1 MSSSRESV
9 GDLIPQDLLEVFS
22 KEHQGR
28 KGKRNR
34 RRGSISRAF
43 SWLKGRRKKT
53 LRANKEMHIDL
64 LAPGTPVP
72 IPLLTHNTATE
83 SDGPARPQ
91 HVQMNVFSED
101 SRPKHIEDLHTEAQQ
116 GLKQLQH
123 DENKNGVD
131 YQDDQ
136 SVASS
141 MTVRT
146 DDDVSFSEL
155 GVSESE
161 STAADTISTRSTIS
175 YQSSRSGITRQA
187 STFRP
192 LTQDRKEG
200 KSKSKAR
207 HRSTVP
213 GIPRHVQR
221 ELGLDRAAWTA
232 SQFTDA
238 QLTNGGVII
247 STVIPTL
254 DSISMSSEQGAQMWL
269 RNTEN
274 LQAVKKDG
282 PQLPPVAGHKDDLS
296 LIKHLLP
303 RSVDPQRPNSL
314 AVPWMT
320 TSGSQPPSPVM
331 YVSPQATYLSKII
344 PDAILPPSVDVVEL
358 SRNRS
363 RSSVRMVS
371 KSSLASASPASTR
384 ASSRASSRMS
394 SRAPSRL
401 SSRAASRASSRYT
414 GPLSDCSGWS
424 RSGSSETLVSDS
436 STISSSSTPHVA
448 SRSSQ
453 EEDTDECPKES
464 IKHQNAQNAKILSKP
479 AKVNGESTTSF
490 NRNLSVTKKSKKPPP
505 PPSRS
510 YSLHKHLRAN
520 PYSGTPTVPSNS
532 SVHPDRTDGHREMLA
547 ELERRKNLQISAA
560 KTLHLHT
567 NGGSHIPKDSPA
579 ALKSAIANGV
589 SSPAVIALIR
599 LFEIPSP
606 PGVLAPPPPP
616 PETWAHNQRTFEL
629 LCGPGPVNFER
640 WAQKKGLKIEP
651 PVKKAPVKIPDIVSA
666 PTVPGSTEIN
676 NKVVPTGSPS
686 TNRAKENSLSPSKK
700 GLTQSHVATASDM
713 PTTKKPVD
721 AHPPH
726 GKDLSVSRLT
736 KIYPSSSPSPP
747 PDHLPPLPP
756 VNTVQPATE
765 DVSASKVQS
774 KTTFDEIICPPP
786 HPLFPPPPPPINV
799 APLRPSVGQEEMD
812 FPPPPPPFSPK
823 TLQNMPSLSQNT
835 QPPPTEGAEPSST
848 QKIPPLPPPAP
859 PQASFQ
865 APPPPSQAPP
875 PPPQAPP
882 APPQASFQAPPP
894 PSQAPPPPPQAP
906 PPPPQATPL
915 PPKAPPQAPTYT
927 LQAPPPP
934 PQALPPP
941 PQATPPP
948 PTAPPQAPPP
958 PPQAPPPP
966 PQATPPPPKAP
977 PQAPTPP
984 QAPPPP
990 PQATPPPPKAP
1001 PQAPTPPPQPTP
1013 SPPQAPPPHP
1023 QLTPPPPKAPP
1034 QAPTPPQAPPPP
1046 PQATAPPPKAPPQAP
1061 TPPPQATPPPSNAPP
1076 QTAPPPPKAPP
1087 QAPIPALQEVSS
1099 THAQKPLPQQVN
1111 VPPPPPLPT
1120 DLKKEVKAFTTGK
1133 QEKLHPPKTTNSV
1146 VTKEETTTPM
1156 VTQSLLQMV
1165 RLRSTKSNLSQTET
1179 PPGLNKP
1186 KQQNA
1191 AVNNEP
1197 PQKPIR
1203 RSLIMTAP
1211 PPELASLSNE
1221 NPKDSTQ
1228 PSNII
1233 PENQGTSP
1241 AKPKAEPKIE
1251 SKNTVQD
1258 AAPVP
1263 LEPADTVKPN
1273 VETSPTD
1280 QKAAEAITQEPST
1293 KEEPGSKPVH
1303 EIQTTASEP
1312 STELTTAKSKELPVT
1327 NGVKISVDQ
1336 NETPKEPSKTED
1348 KPSSTL
1354 TKLEIT
1360 KTATPVV
1367 SPKVSPTRKQPP
1379 ASLPASSMRLQEA
1392 IRLKTAAMSSKD
1404 SQAKRF
1410 SLHSPPPSAG
1420 YSSALPSPSSTAN
1433 FIFSK
1438 STKKVVLE
1446 TPSSP
1451 EAQAGLRKTLVSELA
1466 SVSQTNKS
1474 SDSQNRTAKVPPPTA
1489 KKPSMRGENTA
1500 HNPTQTDA
1508 NAETESVQTAGQKAL
1523 PEN

>member
-1 MSSSRESV
+1 MVILLSPNVSSLLSV
-9 GDLIPQDLLEVFS
+9 F
-22 KEHQGR
+22 
-28 KGKRNR
+28 
-34 RRGSISRAF
+34 
-43 SWLKGRRKKT
+43 KT
-53 LRANKEMHIDL
+53 K
-64 LAPGTPVP
+64 
-72 IPLLTHNTATE
+72 ATE

-91 HVQMNVFSED
+91 HVQTNVFSED

-274 LQAVKKDG
+274 LQAVKEDG

-303 RSVDPQRPNSL
+303 QSVDPQRPNSL

-666 PTVPGSTEIN
+666 PTVAGSTEIN

-799 APLRPSVGQEEMD
+799 APLRPSVGQEETD

-906 PPPPQATPL
+906 PPPPQATP
-915 PPKAPPQAPTYT
+915 
-927 LQAPPPP
+927 
-934 PQALPPP
+934 
-941 PQATPPP
+941 
-948 PTAPPQAPPP
+948 
-958 PPQAPPPP
+958 
-966 PQATPPPPKAP
+966 
-977 PQAPTPP
+977 
-984 QAPPPP
+984 
-990 PQATPPPPKAP
+990 
-1001 PQAPTPPPQPTP
+1001 
-1013 SPPQAPPPHP
+1013 
-1023 QLTPPPPKAPP
+1023 PPPKAPP

-1099 THAQKPLPQQVN
+1099 THAQKPQQVN

-1221 NPKDSTQ
+1221 DPKDSTQ

-1312 STELTTAKSKELPVT
+1312 STEITTAKSKELPVT

-1466 SVSQTNKS
+1466 SISQTNKS